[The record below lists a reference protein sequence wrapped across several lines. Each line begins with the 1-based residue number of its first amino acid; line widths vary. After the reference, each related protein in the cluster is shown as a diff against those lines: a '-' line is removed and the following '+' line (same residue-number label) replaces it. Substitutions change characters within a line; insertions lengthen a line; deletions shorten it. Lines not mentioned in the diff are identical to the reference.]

1 MRHRPKPE
9 APATG
14 TILGLV
20 AENRRRSPRHAIRHL
35 AYLQVDGTSVG
46 VVRDISEFGIATQ
59 AVASIQENQPVRLRL
74 DLPSPRLRVEAE
86 GRVAWTS
93 ASGEAGIEFTNLTS
107 RMRAALKDWIF
118 TQLLTDAYRTAG
130 NVAEELLFSDAAR
143 PAIRLN
149 GVAAPQRSLLSRLR
163 LPAVSFNFARLVDS
177 LVILCAVLL
186 FSIIALFMT
195 DTLPAWYLA
204 IPLLAGVGV
213 IFWGLYWFMFSFW
226 FGTTAGRQLAAMAGV
241 ETPRPVKVKEEEM
254 RFR

>member
-1 MRHRPKPE
+1 MRHWPRPE

-20 AENRRRSPRHAIRHL
+20 PENRRRSVRHAIRNL
-35 AYLQVDGTSVG
+35 AYVQVDGTGVG
-46 VVRDISEFGIATQ
+46 VVRDVSEFGIATQ
-59 AVASIQENQPVRLRL
+59 AVTSIEQDQAVRLRL

-86 GRVAWTS
+86 ARVAWTN
-93 ASGEAGIEFTNLTS
+93 AAGEAGIEFTNLPA
-107 RMRAALKDWIF
+107 RMRAALKEWIF
-118 TQLLTDAYRTAG
+118 TQLLTGAYRTAG
-130 NVAEELLFSDAAR
+130 NVAEELLFSEAAR
-143 PAIRLN
+143 PAIR
-149 GVAAPQRSLLSRLR
+149 VITHAPRPSLLSRLR
-163 LPAVSFNFARLVDS
+163 LPALSFNFARLVDS

-195 DTLPAWYLA
+195 DTLPAWYLVL
-204 IPLLAGVGV
+204 PLLAGVGV

-241 ETPRPVKVKEEEM
+241 EQPRPVKAKEEEM

>member
-1 MRHRPKPE
+1 MRYRPRPE

-20 AENRRRSPRHAIRHL
+20 PENRRRSVRHAVRNL
-35 AYLQVDGTSVG
+35 AYVQLDGTSVG
-46 VVRDISEFGIATQ
+46 VVRDVSEFGIATQ
-59 AVASIQENQPVRLRL
+59 AVAPVQPDQAVRVRL

-86 GRVAWTS
+86 GRVVWAN
-93 ASGEAGIEFTNLTS
+93 ASGEAGIEFTNLST
-107 RMRAALKDWIF
+107 RMRAALKEWIF
-118 TQLLTDAYRTAG
+118 TQLLAGAYRTAG
-130 NVAEELLFSDAAR
+130 NVAEELLFSEAAR
-143 PAIRLN
+143 PAIR
-149 GVAAPQRSLLSRLR
+149 VITHTPRRSLLSRLR
-163 LPAVSFNFARLVDS
+163 LPASSFNFARLVDS

-226 FGTTAGRQLAAMAGV
+226 FGTTAGRQLATLAGV
-241 ETPRPVKVKEEEM
+241 DRPMPVKVKEEEM